1 MPRPHGK
8 CFSIQGRRQKRK
20 SRQGYGNDDAVI
32 DRDFHGLYRSGHSRF
47 HSGGSLACHLSG
59 FGPSGFQCELYLH
72 ADLLW
77 HHFIQLY
84 ERPGAGA
91 VRYGDGGHRQYAAL
105 LCFSFSKGM
114 LGFCL
119 LAIPL
124 GLGAGSVDTALNN
137 YVALHYRAQHINFL
151 HCFYGVGV
159 SLSPYLMSLALA
171 DNNDWRRGYR
181 VVFLIQAGIALL
193 LLVSTPLWKKLVSSQ
208 TAQETQNRV
217 LTIRESLRR
226 RHALSCV
233 GVLMGSCAIEA
244 ICLVWGAT
252 FLAGTKG
259 IAADRAAAILTFY
272 YVGLAL
278 GRFVS
283 GIVAGKLAS
292 KTIIVIG
299 QCITLAA
306 IVTIALPLSYAI
318 AGVGLFFVGFG
329 NGPLFPNMTHLIP
342 RVFGRDVSQSMIG
355 VLMGFSSVSILLAP
369 LLFGRVVHAFG
380 VHLFPYFLLVMF
392 AVMTGATAVLF
403 RRFSAAAEEE

>member
-1 MPRPHGK
+1 MMTLLLFVIFMAYIGLGIPD
-8 CFSIQGRRQKRK
+8 SILGAAWPAIYQDLGLPVSNASYISMLTSCGTILSSFMSGRVL
-20 SRQGYGNDDAVI
+20 G
-32 DRDFHGLYRSGHSRF
+32 RF
-47 HSGGSLACHLSG
+47 GTATVATVSTFMTA
-59 FGPSGFQCELYLH
+59 
-72 ADLLW
+72 
-77 HHFIQLY
+77 
-84 ERPGAGA
+84 
-91 VRYGDGGHRQYAAL
+91 AAL

-124 GLGAGSVDTALNN
+124 GLGAGLVDTALNN

-259 IAADRAAAILTFY
+259 ITADRAAAILTFY

-392 AVMTGATAVLF
+392 TIMACATVVLF